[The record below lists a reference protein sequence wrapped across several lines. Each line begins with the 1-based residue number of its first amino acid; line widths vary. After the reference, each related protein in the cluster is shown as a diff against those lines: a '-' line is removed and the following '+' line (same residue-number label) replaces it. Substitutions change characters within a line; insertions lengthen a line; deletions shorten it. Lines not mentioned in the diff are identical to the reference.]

1 MRKAIFPFALVTF
14 WLLALVIPQQTAAVA
29 TQDASPAQ
37 EQEKQASQTDA
48 STTDFEVPGIAIG
61 ETLPAINLKKQD
73 GSDVALQ
80 EIAGKGPV
88 ALVFYRSAS
97 W

>member
-14 WLLALVIPQQTAAVA
+14 WLLALVIPQQTVAVA

-37 EQEKQASQTDA
+37 QEEKQASQA
-48 STTDFEVPGIAIG
+48 EPSTSDFKVPGIAIG
-61 ETLPAINLKKQD
+61 ATLPAINLKQQD